1 MSKDME
7 EKNTPDFVFPP
18 WIISSNFYA
27 LKDSRNTIVN
37 ALLEKQRLFQS
48 IHSVKVHLIGS
59 IQMPLLQEGVPSSPR
74 GALV

>member
-18 WIISSNFYA
+18 WIISSLNFYA

-37 ALLEKQRLFQS
+37 ALLEKTKTIS
-48 IHSVKVHLIGS
+48 IYTFSESAFDWVYPNATVAG
-59 IQMPLLQEGVPSSPR
+59 R
-74 GALV
+74 GPF